1 MARKTKRQYG
11 SGCLMNVGGRWAIR
25 WRETEIAPD
34 GSRKRVL
41 RYESL
46 RTIPRKAARS
56 ILAQRM
62 ADAGFGK
69 APTRSRVIFRTLAA
83 EWQVSVLPMYKPST
97 RKNHAHILQKHLLQ
111 RFGETHVSELRRQDV
126 QSYVAHVLQL
136 GYAPKT
142 IGHIRDVL
150 SAILRTTVKWD
161 HIQEAPAR
169 GVDLPALRTVRPKWV
184 LTGEQAESLIFA
196 LPLLART
203 LVGLAIL
210 TGLRRGELFAQRW
223 RDVDE
228 QGRCLTVTEAVY
240 EGQFGTPKTG
250 SEYPANSAHRCYV
263 PPSDAVAATG
273 QTHRC
278 WILGVLDKVRKANF
292 TEQHPAS
299 VCLPCL

>member
-1 MARKTKRQYG
+1 MFLN
-11 SGCLMNVGGRWAIR
+11 SG
-25 WRETEIAPD
+25 
-34 GSRKRVL
+34 
-41 RYESL
+41 
-46 RTIPRKAARS
+46 
-56 ILAQRM
+56 
-62 ADAGFGK
+62 GK
-69 APTRSRVIFRTLAA
+69 
-83 EWQVSVLPMYKPST
+83 
-97 RKNHAHILQKHLLQ
+97 
-111 RFGETHVSELRRQDV
+111 DV

-210 TGLRRGELFAQRW
+210 TGTPPGRVVCATLEGRGRARKVPHGHGGGLRRPVWNAEDRKRVSGEFRFT
-223 RDVDE
+223 D
-228 QGRCLTVTEAVY
+228 
-240 EGQFGTPKTG
+240 
-250 SEYPANSAHRCYV
+250 AHV

-278 WILGVLDKVRKANF
+278 WILGVLDKVKESQFHRTTSCVGLSSLLVRRSGFHVRRGSPSEGRIPPGHMTRAF
-292 TEQHPAS
+292 PTR
-299 VCLPCL
+299 